1 MLPLVR
7 FDLSGESVHR
17 SFECRVAILAV
28 VPGDTDGVTPREG
41 GALVMRRR
49 MILSGLT
56 VPIGLATSGLTLA
69 ACGEGSDAP
78 KEGSGAAAG
87 AKPADG
93 AAKPADTGGK
103 PAAGAPQGT
112 PIVAATAD
120 PKKVAATLLPK
131 VVAFIDAVNSK
142 DQAKIASAKKEMQQ
156 EADKSDEAVR
166 NSTGPAA
173 NAVNAALNNIR
184 LSVMSND
191 VKTLER
197 AKQLLEDASK

>member
-1 MLPLVR
+1 MVPPVTDRLLRTTETHGATP
-7 FDLSGESVHR
+7 
-17 SFECRVAILAV
+17 CIAIYSQTFRGTLAAL
-28 VPGDTDGVTPREG
+28 GRPRE
-41 GALVMRRR
+41 AASVVRRR
-49 MILSGLT
+49 TILSGLGI
-56 VPIGLATSGLTLA
+56 PAGILAPGLV
-69 ACGEGSDAP
+69 ACGEGSESPKQASGPAPDA
-78 KEGSGAAAG
+78 KAADAG
-87 AKPADG
+87 AKPA
-93 AAKPADTGGK
+93 TGG
-103 PAAGAPQGT
+103 PQGT
-112 PIVAATAD
+112 PVVAATAD
-120 PKKVAATLLPK
+120 PKKVAAALLPK

>member
-1 MLPLVR
+1 M
-7 FDLSGESVHR
+7 
-17 SFECRVAILAV
+17 I
-28 VPGDTDGVTPREG
+28 
-41 GALVMRRR
+41 RRR
-49 MILSGLT
+49 TILSGLT
-56 VPIGLATSGLTLA
+56 VPVGSVAAGLSIV
-69 ACGEGSDAP
+69 ACGEGSDTP
-78 KEGSGAAAG
+78 KEASGGAAG
-87 AKPADG
+87 AKPVDG
-93 AAKPADTGGK
+93 VAKPADAGAK
-103 PAAGAPQGT
+103 PAAGGPQGT
-112 PIVAATAD
+112 PVVASTAD

-142 DQAKIASAKKEMQQ
+142 DQAKIAGAKKDIQQ

>member
-1 MLPLVR
+1 MV
-7 FDLSGESVHR
+7 
-17 SFECRVAILAV
+17 
-28 VPGDTDGVTPREG
+28 
-41 GALVMRRR
+41 RRR
-49 MILSGLT
+49 TIVSSWTVPAGAVASGL
-56 VPIGLATSGLTLA
+56 VLI
-69 ACGEGSDAP
+69 ACGEGSDSP
-78 KEGSGAAAG
+78 KDASGAAAG
-87 AKPADG
+87 GRSADVAKPADAG
-93 AAKPADTGGK
+93 AKPAGG
-103 PAAGAPQGT
+103 GAQGT
-112 PIVAATAD
+112 PVVATTAD
-120 PKKVAATLLPK
+120 PKKVAAALLPK

>member
-1 MLPLVR
+1 MGR
-7 FDLSGESVHR
+7 AREAASV
-17 SFECRVAILAV
+17 V
-28 VPGDTDGVTPREG
+28 
-41 GALVMRRR
+41 RRR
-49 MILSGLT
+49 TILSGLGI
-56 VPIGLATSGLTLA
+56 PGGILAPGLV
-69 ACGEGSDAP
+69 ACGEGSESPKQASGPAPDA
-78 KEGSGAAAG
+78 KAADAG
-87 AKPADG
+87 AKPA
-93 AAKPADTGGK
+93 AGG
-103 PAAGAPQGT
+103 PQGT
-112 PIVAATAD
+112 QVVAATAD
-120 PKKVAATLLPK
+120 PKKVAAALLPK

>member
-1 MLPLVR
+1 MVIRRTLFTGWTVPAGAVASGLVLIACG
-7 FDLSGESVHR
+7 DGSDGPKESSG
-17 SFECRVAILAV
+17 APAAGK
-28 VPGDTDGVTPREG
+28 PGD
-41 GALVMRRR
+41 GAK
-49 MILSGLT
+49 
-56 VPIGLATSGLTLA
+56 PA
-69 ACGEGSDAP
+69 D
-78 KEGSGAAAG
+78 AG
-87 AKPADG
+87 AKPAS
-93 AAKPADTGGK
+93 GG
-103 PAAGAPQGT
+103 PQGT
-112 PIVAATAD
+112 PVVAATAD
-120 PKKVAATLLPK
+120 PKKVASMLLPK

-156 EADKSDEAVR
+156 EADKSDEAIR

>member
-1 MLPLVR
+1 MVPPVTDRLLRATETHGATPCIAIYSRTFRGTLAALGR
-7 FDLSGESVHR
+7 AREAASV
-17 SFECRVAILAV
+17 V
-28 VPGDTDGVTPREG
+28 
-41 GALVMRRR
+41 RRR
-49 MILSGLT
+49 TILSGLGI
-56 VPIGLATSGLTLA
+56 PAGILAPGLV
-69 ACGEGSDAP
+69 ACGEGSESPKQASGPAPDA
-78 KEGSGAAAG
+78 KAADAG
-87 AKPADG
+87 AKPA
-93 AAKPADTGGK
+93 AGG
-103 PAAGAPQGT
+103 PQGT
-112 PIVAATAD
+112 QVVAATAD
-120 PKKVAATLLPK
+120 PKKVAAALLPK

>member
-1 MLPLVR
+1 MDCDTTGVEPDFSLVKSKK
-7 FDLSGESVHR
+7 LVGGGEITIVNR
-17 SFECRVAILAV
+17 
-28 VPGDTDGVTPREG
+28 
-41 GALVMRRR
+41 
-49 MILSGLT
+49 T
-56 VPIGLATSGLTLA
+56 VPLGLEKLGY
-69 ACGEGSDAP
+69 AP
-78 KEGSGAAAG
+78 SEVSE
-87 AKPADG
+87 
-93 AAKPADTGGK
+93 
-103 PAAGAPQGT
+103 
-112 PIVAATAD
+112 
-120 PKKVAATLLPK
+120 

>member
-1 MLPLVR
+1 MV
-7 FDLSGESVHR
+7 
-17 SFECRVAILAV
+17 
-28 VPGDTDGVTPREG
+28 
-41 GALVMRRR
+41 RRR
-49 MILSGLT
+49 TILSGWT
-56 VPIGLATSGLTLA
+56 VPAGTVASGLFLI
-69 ACGEGSDAP
+69 ACGEGAVAP
-78 KEGSGAAAG
+78 KDASGAG

-93 AAKPADTGGK
+93 AAKPADAGAK
-103 PAAGAPQGT
+103 PASGGAQGT
-112 PIVAATAD
+112 PGVATTAD

-131 VVAFIDAVNSK
+131 VSAFIDAVNSK

>member
-1 MLPLVR
+1 LGSLVR
-7 FDLSGESVHR
+7 FIVDVTS
-17 SFECRVAILAV
+17 AV
-28 VPGDTDGVTPREG
+28 LDQQAKRTEQGY
-41 GALVMRRR
+41 ALFIIETNAQV
-49 MILSGLT
+49 
-56 VPIGLATSGLTLA
+56 
-69 ACGEGSDAP
+69 
-78 KEGSGAAAG
+78 
-87 AKPADG
+87 
-93 AAKPADTGGK
+93 
-103 PAAGAPQGT
+103 
-112 PIVAATAD
+112 VAATAD
-120 PKKVAATLLPK
+120 PKKVAAALLPK

>member
-1 MLPLVR
+1 M
-7 FDLSGESVHR
+7 
-17 SFECRVAILAV
+17 
-28 VPGDTDGVTPREG
+28 
-41 GALVMRRR
+41 
-49 MILSGLT
+49 
-56 VPIGLATSGLTLA
+56 
-69 ACGEGSDAP
+69 
-78 KEGSGAAAG
+78 
-87 AKPADG
+87 
-93 AAKPADTGGK
+93 
-103 PAAGAPQGT
+103 
-112 PIVAATAD
+112 
-120 PKKVAATLLPK
+120 TLLPK

-197 AKQLLEDASK
+197 AKQLLEDAAK

>member
-1 MLPLVR
+1 MVPPVTDRLLRATETHGATPWIAIYSQTFRGTLAALGR
-7 FDLSGESVHR
+7 AREAASV
-17 SFECRVAILAV
+17 V
-28 VPGDTDGVTPREG
+28 
-41 GALVMRRR
+41 RRR
-49 MILSGLT
+49 TILSGLGI
-56 VPIGLATSGLTLA
+56 PAGILAPGLV
-69 ACGEGSDAP
+69 ACGEGSESPKQASGPAPDA
-78 KEGSGAAAG
+78 KAADAG
-87 AKPADG
+87 AKPA
-93 AAKPADTGGK
+93 AGG
-103 PAAGAPQGT
+103 PQGT
-112 PIVAATAD
+112 QVVAATAD
-120 PKKVAATLLPK
+120 PKKVAAALLPK